1 VSASSPL
8 LQWHALS
15 SSERIAIREGER
27 KTSYRELYAASAKMA
42 EEILAGRDSLRGER
56 VALLILPGAEFVSS
70 FYGVLL
76 AGGTVVV
83 LSPLHPPAE
92 TLYFCSDANVRTL
105 IVGESMRQLAEP
117 LLAGRRALS
126 PATGAPSQMVSL
138 PIVNGEHDALQL
150 YTSGTTGKPKG
161 AVLSHANLAM
171 QQMLLRDAWGWKQ
184 EDTLLHSLPL
194 HHMHGLA
201 IAMLSALGA
210 GASVHFVP
218 FDAANLWNAMSKATV
233 FMAVPTMYAKLLT
246 AFEAADS
253 PTREKWGAHARA
265 LRLATSG
272 SAALPVSLAEKWKA
286 ITSRIPLERFGMTEI
301 GVGISNPLGD
311 ERTPGA
317 VGFPL
322 KTVETRIVND
332 EGEESETGELWI
344 RGPSVFS
351 RYHERPTETAKAF
364 APANDGGAQWF
375 RTGDTVT
382 RDASVKGSPFRILGR
397 TSVDILKSGGY
408 KLSALEIEEVCR
420 EHRAVSEVAVI
431 GLPDDTWGERV
442 VACVVVHTGAS
453 LAVEELRSFCKT
465 KLAAYKVPKEV
476 LLFTELPRNALGK
489 VVKPELSRLAQK
501 KLDDSVTSTS

>member
-1 VSASSPL
+1 
-8 LQWHALS
+8 
-15 SSERIAIREGER
+15 
-27 KTSYRELYAASAKMA
+27 MA
-42 EEILAGRDSLRGER
+42 EEILNGRESLGGER
-56 VALLILPGAEFVSS
+56 VALLIAPGAEFVSS
-70 FYGVLL
+70 LYGVLL

-92 TLYFCSDANVRTL
+92 TSYFCSDANVQTMV
-105 IVGESMRQLAEP
+105 VGQSMRELAAP
-117 LLAGRRALS
+117 ISQGRRVLA
-126 PATGAPSQMVSL
+126 PAVDAPTKMVSL
-138 PIVNGEHDALQL
+138 PLVGGSDDALQL

-171 QQMLLRDAWGWKQ
+171 QQIVLRAAWGWTA
-184 EDTLLHSLPL
+184 DDVLLHSLPL

-210 GASVHFVP
+210 SAQVHFVP
-218 FDAANLWNAMSKATV
+218 FDAAGLWEAMNEATV
-233 FMAVPTMYAKLLT
+233 FMAVPTMYAKLLA
-246 AFEAADS
+246 AFDSADS
-253 PTREKWGAHARA
+253 ATRARWTAHAAA

-301 GVGISNPLGD
+301 GVGISNPLDGT
-311 ERTPGA
+311 RTPGA

-322 KTVETRIVND
+322 KTVETKIVDD
-332 EGEESETGELWI
+332 EGHESETGELWI

-351 RYHERPTETAKAF
+351 RYHERPTETANAF
-364 APANDGGAQWF
+364 AKAEDGGANWF

-382 RDASVKGSPFRILGR
+382 RDTSIEGAPFRILGR

-420 EHRAVSEVAVI
+420 EHGAVGEVAVI
-431 GLPDDTWGERV
+431 GLPDETWGERV
-442 VACVVVHTGAS
+442 VACVVVRAGAS
-453 LAVEELRSFCKT
+453 LTEADLRAFCKT
-465 KLAAYKVPKEV
+465 KLASYKVPKEV
-476 LLFTELPRNALGK
+476 LLFSDLPRNALGK

-501 KLDDSVTSTS
+501 MRADSPASAT